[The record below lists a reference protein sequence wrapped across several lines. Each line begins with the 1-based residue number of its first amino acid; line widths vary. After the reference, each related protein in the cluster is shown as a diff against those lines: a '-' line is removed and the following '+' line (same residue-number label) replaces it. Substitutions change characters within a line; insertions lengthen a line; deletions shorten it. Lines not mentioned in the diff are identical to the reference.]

1 MLKVLSP
8 HMISTCMLR
17 RDKYNLNN
25 MSHDAALELIQLVLD
40 QGVNVTQI
48 FVDTVGDPD
57 KYANKIR
64 SRFPKIKITVSKKS

>member
-1 MLKVLSP
+1 
-8 HMISTCMLR
+8 
-17 RDKYNLNN
+17 

-40 QGVNVTQI
+40 QNVNITQV

-64 SRFPKIKITVSKKS
+64 LRFPKIKITLFRTVVAIGRLTLLK